1 MDFDFGDHT
10 LCRLAKRASRLPRN
24 LPCHGLTENALGAL
38 LISTT
43 TMTNNADESINNH
56 LNGDEEVEDGEDDG
70 HVDIPEEGTGT
81 GALLTAIGIHNA
93 LIDAG

>member
-10 LCRLAKRASRLPRN
+10 VCRLAKRAGPVDCREI
-24 LPCHGLTENALGAL
+24 CHALTENALGAL

-43 TMTNNADESINNH
+43 TMTTNADESINNH

-70 HVDIPEEGTGT
+70 HIDIPEEGTGT
-81 GALLTAIGIHNA
+81 GGLLTAIGIHNA
-93 LIDAG
+93 FIDAG